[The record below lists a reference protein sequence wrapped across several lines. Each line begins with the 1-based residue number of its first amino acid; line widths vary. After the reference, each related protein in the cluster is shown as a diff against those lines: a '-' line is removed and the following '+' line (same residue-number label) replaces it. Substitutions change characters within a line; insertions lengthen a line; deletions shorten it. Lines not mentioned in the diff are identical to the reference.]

1 VLRADGED
9 FPDHPRC
16 AESLDEV
23 HGYGGVWVVVIGD
36 RCAPLELGQGIPGVA
51 QGRLDLAVPLSSDC
65 LVLNPSYAAGK
76 LCLTHALSLPHDG
89 YGIVIVMAPK
99 REGTP
104 ITVRLSD
111 EVIAAIDKRRATTGQ
126 SRAEAIRKMLAWALA
141 QPKR

>member
-1 VLRADGED
+1 MIRADGED
-9 FPDHPRC
+9 FPDHPLR

-23 HGYGGVWVVVIGD
+23 HGDGGVWVVVIGD
-36 RCAPLELGQGIPGVA
+36 RRAPLKLGQGIPGVA
-51 QGRLDLAVPLSSDC
+51 QGRLDPAVPLSSDC

-76 LCLTHALSLPHDG
+76 LCLTHALSLPYDG

-111 EVIAAIDKRRATTGQ
+111 EVVAKVDKRAEKKGI
-126 SRAEAIRKMLAWALA
+126 SRAEALRRMIAWALT
-141 QPKR
+141 QP